1 MISDRTTFKEENK
14 SFRGEKNAYLLPNST
29 MWVILSR
36 PSEHEYS
43 PASEGRASDK
53 TSSDPAKKDI

>member
-1 MISDRTTFKEENK
+1 MIGQQSKKKINQLDMKKRI
-14 SFRGEKNAYLLPNST
+14 LPNST
-29 MWVILSR
+29 MWVILFPSG